1 MWPGMRTCSHAN
13 VFHQL
18 LSKQVAKYM
27 VIIPVQSLSE
37 QALEGIIDAYILR
50 EGTDYGLVETSLAQK
65 RASVRKQL
73 ASGEA
78 QICFYP
84 DDEHIDIQLA

>member
-1 MWPGMRTCSHAN
+1 
-13 VFHQL
+13 
-18 LSKQVAKYM
+18 M

-50 EGTDYGLVETSLAQK
+50 EGTDYGPVEISLAQK

-73 ASGEA
+73 ASGAA

-84 DDEHIDIQLA
+84 DDEHIDIQLAET